1 FGAAKHFPQNS
12 CYCLRKDVNDCDK
25 DGLLELS
32 HCLRQTGGAPVALSW
47 PYFMDADRRLR
58 DDNMR
63 LRGALPLTFDNYGT
77 FLDIEP
83 TTGAP
88 LNAVKR
94 MQLNVRIGHSEAIK
108 WVSLEVLEVLL
119 LSLLS
124 PQTTERHAQGK
135 GLLGAR
141 ALGRTGKPLFQTAF
155 PLNTCF
161 GRQSGALD
169 DKFAE
174 MFKSQLIN
182 TKRAVTAVSVGLIV
196 VGVLA
201 LVIAV
206 YLVFKNMN
214 QNQ

>member
-1 FGAAKHFPQNS
+1 LALRLNLSTNRFVPLDDGRAFECREANATQCPHRTLGGHKVGVFGSAGS
-12 CYCLRKDVNDCDK
+12 LC
-25 DGLLELS
+25 
-32 HCLRQTGGAPVALSW
+32 
-47 PYFMDADRRLR
+47 
-58 DDNMR
+58 
-63 LRGALPLTFDNYGT
+63 
-77 FLDIEP
+77 
-83 TTGAP
+83 
-88 LNAVKR
+88 
-94 MQLNVRIGHSEAIK
+94 
-108 WVSLEVLEVLL
+108 VSSL
-119 LSLLS
+119 LSLS
-124 PQTTERHAQGK
+124 QTTERHAQGK